1 MLSNSFW
8 YGFVMGALLVFAI
21 FFVARL
27 LARARA
33 KSAALQALSA
43 K

>member
-8 YGFVMGALLVFAI
+8 YGLVIGALLVFAI
-21 FFVARL
+21 FFVTKL

-33 KSAALQALSA
+33 KSSALPAHIA